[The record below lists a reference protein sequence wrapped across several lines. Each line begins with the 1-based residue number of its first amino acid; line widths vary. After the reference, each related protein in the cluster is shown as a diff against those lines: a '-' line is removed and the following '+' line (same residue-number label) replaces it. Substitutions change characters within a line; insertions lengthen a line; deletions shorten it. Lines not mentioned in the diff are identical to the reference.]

1 MNLSSKIILSILCV
15 LILFMGGLT
24 YLIARWQ
31 RSTFAKSA
39 HHYSKVLG
47 ETICDSIATEM
58 ELGRSDL
65 VQGTLERIGQGSPQI
80 RTLRIFDR
88 QGQIL
93 RSVDPKEV
101 GKGTDLTP
109 LKSYLKH
116 GSTLFEHRKDGEP
129 VLSFI
134 KPFPNRSQCQRC
146 HDQKEKIIGFLVLD
160 VSVKPMEELI
170 SSSQTLIL
178 EGMGIALLM
187 VAGSILLITSRWVR
201 APLSKV
207 MGAMRRVEEGD
218 LDTRVYLTS
227 RDELGKVAQTFNSMV
242 EALKKNRGELE
253 ILHQRELERIQ
264 RMATLGELA
273 EAVAHE
279 IRNPL
284 AGVSAATKLLR
295 EGLKKDDPQAK
306 VFDEIHSQTD
316 RIEKIV
322 SNLLQFAR
330 KSTPQFSFFDIHEVI
345 EKTLHL
351 FSFQFEGQRINIE
364 KEFQSDLPPIYAD
377 PDQIQHVLMNIVMN
391 AVQSMP
397 EGGILRFT
405 TFFRPEDGMV
415 HLTIG
420 DTGKGISEEV
430 LPKVFKPFY
439 STKAKGAGLGLAIV
453 EKIAQEHGG
462 KVAISS
468 KAEVGT
474 AVEISLPTKP
484 PSNDRKVGSAC

>member
-1 MNLSSKIILSILCV
+1 MNLATKIILFILCV

-24 YLIARWQ
+24 YFITRWQ

-65 VQGTLERIGQGSPQI
+65 VQETLERIGKGSPQI
-80 RTLRIFDR
+80 RTLRILGQ

-93 RSVDPKEV
+93 RSVESGEV
-101 GKGTDLTP
+101 GKRIDLTL
-109 LKSYLKH
+109 LKSYLRDE
-116 GSTLFEHRKDGEP
+116 SALFEHRKDGEP

-134 KPFPNRSQCQRC
+134 KPFPNRSQCHRC
-146 HDQKEKIIGFLVLD
+146 HDQKESIIGFLVLD
-160 VSVKPMEELI
+160 ISIKPLEELV
-170 SSSQTLIL
+170 SSSQTFIL
-178 EGMGIALLM
+178 GGMGITLLM
-187 VAGSILLITSRWVR
+187 VVGSILLITSKWVR
-201 APLSKV
+201 APLSRV
-207 MGAMRRVEEGD
+207 IGAMKEVEEGN
-218 LDTRVYLTS
+218 LDVRVHLAS
-227 RDELGKVAQTFNSMV
+227 RDELGRVAQTFNSMV
-242 EALKKNRGELE
+242 ETIRNNKKDIEF
-253 ILHQRELERIQ
+253 LHQRELERTQ

-284 AGVSAATKLLR
+284 AGVSAATKLIH
-295 EGLKKDDPQAK
+295 EGLKKDDPRIK
-306 VFDEIHSQTD
+306 VFEEIHFQAD

-330 KSTPQFSFFDIHEVI
+330 KSTPQFSFYDIHEII
-345 EKTLHL
+345 EKTLQL
-351 FSFQFEGQRINIE
+351 FSFQLEGQRINVE
-364 KEFQSDLPPIYAD
+364 KEFQSNLPQIYAD
-377 PDQIQHVLMNIVMN
+377 PDQIQHVLMSIVLN
-391 AVQSMP
+391 AMQSMP
-397 EGGILRFT
+397 EGGILHFT

-439 STKAKGAGLGLAIV
+439 STKAKGAGLGLAIA
-453 EKIAQEHGG
+453 EKILQEHGG
-462 KVAISS
+462 KVSISS
-468 KAEVGT
+468 KAEDGT
-474 AVEISLPTKP
+474 TVEISLPKRP
-484 PSNDRKVGSAC
+484 PLAEGK